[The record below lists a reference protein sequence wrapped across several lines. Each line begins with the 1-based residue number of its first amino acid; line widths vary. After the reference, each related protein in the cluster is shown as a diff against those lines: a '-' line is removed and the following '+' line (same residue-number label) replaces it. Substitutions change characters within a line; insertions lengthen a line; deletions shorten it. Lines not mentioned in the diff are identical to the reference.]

1 VISSDVRFR
10 RGSRARESPRGPES
24 RCAGLLPSARMTH
37 RTARHRLASALVGLI
52 VLVGTSAPAL
62 AAVSTFYRTQSL
74 GDRGTDVATIQ
85 QLIHHH
91 QTTAPPPP
99 GGRTVIVRGID
110 PLLVPIDGIYGATTA
125 EAVRAFQASRG
136 LAESGIVDGAT
147 WSQLVIPVGPGA
159 TGDAVVAVQRLL
171 HEKRAAAVPTYG
183 VYDLATTAA
192 VKTFQA
198 HIGLAQT
205 GSVDGATWRALVW
218 HFELPRFSS
227 AALCD
232 YSSGNGPANWGTA
245 ETISTLE
252 AAGAA
257 MVAAGYGRVGIGDVS
272 WEHGGNIP
280 DHQTH
285 ELGLDADI
293 RPMRKANDQCSY
305 GTRWTLASYDR
316 AATRALVKAIRA
328 ATPGHVKLI
337 FFNDP
342 VLIGDGLTTKYPG
355 HDDHL
360 HLRLCEVGFSDSRY
374 RC

>member
-1 VISSDVRFR
+1 
-10 RGSRARESPRGPES
+10 
-24 RCAGLLPSARMTH
+24 MTH
-37 RTARHRLASALVGLI
+37 RTARHRLAIAIVGLI
-52 VLVGTSAPAL
+52 VLAGAAGPAL

-74 GDRGTDVATIQ
+74 GDRGTDVTTIQ
-85 QLIHHH
+85 QLIHLH
-91 QTTAPPPP
+91 QTTAPPPQ

-110 PLLVPIDGIYGATTA
+110 PLLVPVDGIFGTTTVA
-125 EAVRAFQASRG
+125 AVRTFQRSRG
-136 LAESGIVDGAT
+136 LVESGIVDSAT
-147 WSQLVIPVGPGA
+147 WRQLVIPVGPGA

-171 HEKRAAAVPTYG
+171 VEKQSAAVPVDG
-183 VYDLATTAA
+183 VYGAATTAA
-192 VKTFQA
+192 VTAFQA
-198 HIGLAQT
+198 HMGLAQT
-205 GSVDGATWRALVW
+205 GSVDGGTWRALVW
-218 HFELPRFSS
+218 HFELPRFSPS
-227 AALCD
+227 ALCD

-257 MVAAGYGRVGIGDVS
+257 MVVAGYGRVAVGDVS
-272 WEHGGNIP
+272 FEHGGDIP
-280 DHQTH
+280 DHESH

-305 GTRWTLASYDR
+305 RTNWTLTSYDR

-342 VLIGDGLTTKYPG
+342 VLIGEGLTSKYPG

-360 HLRLCEVGFSDSRY
+360 HLRFCEIGFSDSRY

>member
-1 VISSDVRFR
+1 V
-10 RGSRARESPRGPES
+10 
-24 RCAGLLPSARMTH
+24 GLLPSARMTH
-37 RTARHRLASALVGLI
+37 RTARHRLAFAVVGLI
-52 VLVGTSAPAL
+52 VLFGIAAPAL

-85 QLIHHH
+85 QLIHAH

-110 PLLVPIDGIYGATTA
+110 PLLVPLDGIFGATTA
-125 EAVRAFQASRG
+125 DAVRAFQASRG
-136 LAESGIVDGAT
+136 LADTGIVDGAT

-159 TGDAVVAVQRLL
+159 SGDAVVAVQRLL
-171 HEKRAAAVPTYG
+171 HEKRAAAVPTDG

-192 VKTFQA
+192 VKSFQA
-198 HIGLAQT
+198 HSELAQT

-227 AALCD
+227 SALCD

-252 AAGAA
+252 AAGAV
-257 MVAAGYGRVGIGDVS
+257 MVSAGYGRVVIGDVS
-272 WEHGGNIP
+272 YEHGGDIA
-280 DHQTH
+280 DHESH

-293 RPMRKANDQCSY
+293 RLMRKANDQCSY
-305 GTRWTLASYDR
+305 PTRWTLASYDR

-342 VLIGDGLTTKYPG
+342 VLIGEGLTTKYPG

-360 HLRLCEVGFSDSRY
+360 HLRLCEVGFGDSRY

>member
-1 VISSDVRFR
+1 
-10 RGSRARESPRGPES
+10 
-24 RCAGLLPSARMTH
+24 MTH
-37 RTARHRLASALVGLI
+37 RTARYRLAVAIVGLI
-52 VLVGTSAPAL
+52 VLAGAAPPAL

-74 GDRGTDVATIQ
+74 GDRGTDVMTIQ
-85 QLIHHH
+85 QLIRLH
-91 QTTAPPPP
+91 QTTAPLPP

-110 PLLVPIDGIYGATTA
+110 PLLVPIDGTYGTTTA
-125 EAVRAFQASRG
+125 NAVRAFQRSRG
-136 LAESGIVDGAT
+136 LVESGIIDGPT
-147 WSQLVIPVGPGA
+147 WPQLVIPVGPGA

-171 HEKRAAAVPTYG
+171 VEKRAAAVPVDG
-183 VYDLATTAA
+183 VYGASTTTAVNA
-192 VKTFQA
+192 FQA
-198 HIGLAQT
+198 HMGLAQT

-218 HFELPRFSS
+218 HFELPRFSPS
-227 AALCD
+227 ALCD

-257 MVAAGYGRVGIGDVS
+257 MVAAGYGRAVIGDVS
-272 WEHGGNIP
+272 FEHGGDIP
-280 DHQTH
+280 GHESH

-293 RPMRKANDQCSY
+293 RLMRKANDQCSY
-305 GTRWTLASYDR
+305 PTKWTLPSYDR

-342 VLIGDGLTTKYPG
+342 VLIGEGLTSKYPG

-360 HLRLCEVGFSDSRY
+360 HVRFCEVGFGDGRY

>member
-1 VISSDVRFR
+1 
-10 RGSRARESPRGPES
+10 
-24 RCAGLLPSARMTH
+24 MTH
-37 RTARHRLASALVGLI
+37 RTARHRLAIAIVGLI
-52 VLVGTSAPAL
+52 VLGGAAAPAF

-85 QLIHHH
+85 QLIHAH
-91 QTTAPPPP
+91 QTTAAPPP

-110 PLLVPIDGIYGATTA
+110 PLLVPIDGIFGSTTA
-125 EAVRAFQASRG
+125 DAVRAFQASRG
-136 LAESGIVDGAT
+136 LVESGIVDGAT
-147 WSQLVIPVGPGA
+147 WGQLAIPVGPGA

-171 HEKRAAAVPTYG
+171 HEKRAAAVPIDG

-192 VKTFQA
+192 VETFQA

-205 GSVDGATWRALVW
+205 GSVDRLTWRALVW

-227 AALCD
+227 SALCD

-245 ETISTLE
+245 ETISSLE
-252 AAGAA
+252 ATGAA
-257 MVAAGYGRVGIGDVS
+257 MVAAGYGRVAVGDVS
-272 WEHGGNIP
+272 LEHGGDIP
-280 DHQTH
+280 GHDSH
-285 ELGLDADI
+285 EMGLDADL
-293 RPMRKANDQCSY
+293 RLMRKGNDQCSY
-305 GTRWTLASYDR
+305 RTNWTLASYDR

-342 VLIGDGLTTKYPG
+342 DLVGEGLTTKYPG

-360 HLRLCEVGFSDSRY
+360 HVRFCEVGFGDTRY
-374 RC
+374 GC